1 VSGISVGVWS
11 GLTTLTWVRAIGL
24 ALGCVLIWIMGLY
37 IGYVTLRVY
46 NRHCLLMPG

>member
-37 IGYVTLRVY
+37 IGYVT
-46 NRHCLLMPG
+46 